1 MTPRTIDHDVD
12 PTLAADVASTGA
24 ADVAEAP
31 WEETEELE
39 LEGEEE
45 RVRAADSF
53 AVYLNQIGKIPLL
66 TARQEVEIGRC
77 IEAGQ
82 FELWTALAGIPFIVR
97 SLVEMAARVKTGEV
111 AAEEAIVLPEGG
123 ELGPKQLEPVMRGF
137 ARVRRLE
144 AENARLQASLADG
157 RLSTATRRNYR
168 AWIAANRAA
177 IGKIVGQLPLH
188 PSLLDDLVRQA
199 REAFSGGRDVGL
211 PREEVAALL
220 SRVTKA
226 DEAVRLA
233 KRQMAEAN
241 LRLVISIAKR
251 YRHSGLPLLDL
262 VQEGNLGL
270 LKAIDRFQ
278 YRRGFKFSTYATW
291 WIRQAITRA
300 IADRGRTIRIPVH
313 VVERLNKVSRVRRT
327 MTAQLG
333 RDPSAEELARRTRI
347 PAKKIRLVLDA
358 ARQPASLESPIGE
371 GVVLGDVLADPA
383 VASPVDDLLAE
394 DLTVH
399 VGQALTR
406 LNPRERE
413 IVSLRFGIGG
423 RETLTLEEIGQRLG
437 LTRERIRQIE
447 AQALRKLRRSPL
459 ESFTQN

>member
-1 MTPRTIDHDVD
+1 
-12 PTLAADVASTGA
+12 
-24 ADVAEAP
+24 
-31 WEETEELE
+31 
-39 LEGEEE
+39 
-45 RVRAADSF
+45 
-53 AVYLNQIGKIPLL
+53 
-66 TARQEVEIGRC
+66 
-77 IEAGQ
+77 
-82 FELWTALAGIPFIVR
+82 
-97 SLVEMAARVKTGEV
+97 
-111 AAEEAIVLPEGG
+111 
-123 ELGPKQLEPVMRGF
+123 
-137 ARVRRLE
+137 
-144 AENARLQASLADG
+144 
-157 RLSTATRRNYR
+157 
-168 AWIAANRAA
+168 
-177 IGKIVGQLPLH
+177 
-188 PSLLDDLVRQA
+188 
-199 REAFSGGRDVGL
+199 
-211 PREEVAALL
+211 
-220 SRVTKA
+220 
-226 DEAVRLA
+226 
-233 KRQMAEAN
+233 
-241 LRLVISIAKR
+241 
-251 YRHSGLPLLDL
+251 
-262 VQEGNLGL
+262 
-270 LKAIDRFQ
+270 
-278 YRRGFKFSTYATW
+278 
-291 WIRQAITRA
+291 
-300 IADRGRTIRIPVH
+300 
-313 VVERLNKVSRVRRT
+313 